1 MWKWEAWETLRRG
14 KTLENSEKREER
26 WWGLET
32 AAGATFGRHLSG
44 KPEEVGFTEGIR
56 KQWALPSLALE
67 GGVKYLKG

>member
-1 MWKWEAWETLRRG
+1 MLRRG

-56 KQWALPSLALE
+56 KQ
-67 GGVKYLKG
+67 